1 MKPKVVVLLQ
11 ITAICSVIVHEML
24 DSSLNLNSMYS
35 MVVVLIGGFLTA
47 GGANAINMWYDGD
60 IDREMKRTENRPI
73 PRGVVSERSA
83 LLFGVFISIVGVA
96 WFLVLSNEVAA
107 FWASFSILFYVI
119 IYSFWL
125 KRRTPQN
132 IVIGGIAGSTPPLIG
147 WSVCED
153 NLEISTNS
161 VFSFGESLFDLGGM
175 MPWFMFVLI
184 FLWTPPHFWALA
196 LYRSNDYERVGVP
209 MMPNVRGPESTIREM
224 KVYSLLLVLLSL
236 SAPLSYGDLEEG
248 YLYHVLGWT
257 TLSLSVWYGSTVWRI
272 DVSEKPDETGKIGSA
287 SYSFFVSMIYL
298 ALMFLVMVMA
308 SFGIIG
314 AITGAIIA
322 VASMSKAELSRV

>member
-1 MKPKVVVLLQ
+1 MLLQ

-125 KRRTPQN
+125 KRRTSPALISIQ
-132 IVIGGIAGSTPPLIG
+132 ST
-147 WSVCED
+147 S
-153 NLEISTNS
+153 SS
-161 VFSFGESLFDLGGM
+161 
-175 MPWFMFVLI
+175 
-184 FLWTPPHFWALA
+184 
-196 LYRSNDYERVGVP
+196 
-209 MMPNVRGPESTIREM
+209 IRR
-224 KVYSLLLVLLSL
+224 KSSSLLRPAYWSNSSCNSRSASGGRRYIALVL
-236 SAPLSYGDLEEG
+236 
-248 YLYHVLGWT
+248 
-257 TLSLSVWYGSTVWRI
+257 
-272 DVSEKPDETGKIGSA
+272 
-287 SYSFFVSMIYL
+287 
-298 ALMFLVMVMA
+298 
-308 SFGIIG
+308 
-314 AITGAIIA
+314 
-322 VASMSKAELSRV
+322 